1 MANKPA
7 THCRY
12 CGQGGDL
19 YKGTHRACK
28 NEAVRRWKLEQKLK
42 SNNGEPNKCRRCG
55 VVIGDRFKLC
65 ADCGAVAR
73 KEAYKRYE
81 EKRNQRKLCACGCSG
96 ELPRG
101 FTGRFLAGHNPRL
114 NQPRVRV
121 RRRSVAQK
129 DATTKARAD
138 FNRER
143 PFAEPMRK
151 VRPLEGVIITPPHVT
166 VTRVPAQGA
175 AALSLREYRRI
186 G

>member
-12 CGQGGDL
+12 CGQGGEL
-19 YKGTHRACK
+19 YKGAHRACK
-28 NEAVRRWKLEQKLK
+28 NEANRKWKDARKQ
-42 SNNGEPNKCRRCG
+42 PNHCRRCE

-73 KEAYKRYE
+73 REAYKRYE
-81 EKRNQRKLCACGCSG
+81 EKRNQRKLCSCGCGG

-121 RRRSVAQK
+121 RRRTVAQRE
-129 DATTKARAD
+129 ATTKARAE

-143 PFAEPMRK
+143 KFAEPTRK
-151 VRPLEGVIITPPHVT
+151 VRPLDGVIITPPHVT